1 MKINNL
7 IEMHSH
13 ILPGIDDGAKD
24 VQTSLKMIE
33 RLKEQ
38 GAETIVLTSH
48 FYSDTMSLEDFLAK
62 RDNAMAEL
70 TAVLPDGSP
79 RLISAA
85 EVYISDYLFNYD
97 SLDKLKIGNSDYV
110 LIEHPFS
117 SEFSQKDYNRLSNL
131 YCDYGVKPILAH
143 IERYKALMDNPKK
156 IDGLLDLGCLTQV
169 NISSFFD
176 EHHST
181 KKKLFKL
188 LKAGRISLLCSDCHN
203 MTSRPPEYSDGIS
216 AITKK
221 CGDEIITELMNRAKR
236 ITD

>member
-7 IEMHSH
+7 IEMHCH

-38 GAETIVLTSH
+38 GVETIVLTSH

-70 TAVLPDGSP
+70 TAALPDGSP
-79 RLISAA
+79 RLIPAA

-169 NISSFFD
+169 NISSFFY

-188 LKAGRISLLCSDCHN
+188 LKSGRISLIGSDCHN
-203 MTSRPPEYSDGIS
+203 MTSRPPEYADGIS
-216 AITKK
+216 AIIKK

>member
-7 IEMHSH
+7 IEMHCH

-38 GAETIVLTSH
+38 GVETIVLTSH

-70 TAVLPDGSP
+70 TTALPDGSP
-79 RLISAA
+79 RLIPAA
-85 EVYISDYLFNYD
+85 EVYISEYLFNYD

-169 NISSFFD
+169 NISSFFY

-188 LKAGRISLLCSDCHN
+188 LKSGRISLIGSDCHN
-203 MTSRPPEYSDGIS
+203 MTSRPPEYADGIS
-216 AITKK
+216 AIIKK